1 MKIPG
6 KDPNLL
12 LERALLGKN
21 AGVNAAKENK
31 VSKQQA
37 PSQSVSADQVDI
49 SEKARTLQK
58 LNQLAALG
66 GEVRIER
73 VEQLQAEIK
82 AGTYAPDA
90 EKIAEKLLRSTVI
103 DKIL

>member
-1 MKIPG
+1 MKIPE

-82 AGTYAPDA
+82 AGTYTLDT

>member
-21 AGVNAAKENK
+21 AGVNTAKENK
-31 VSKQQA
+31 ISRKEA
-37 PSQSVSADQVDI
+37 PSQSGSADQVDI

-58 LNQLAALG
+58 LNQLAALD

-73 VEQLQAEIK
+73 IEQLQAEIK
-82 AGTYAPDA
+82 AGTYAPDT
-90 EKIAEKLLRSTVI
+90 EKIAEKLLRSTLI
-103 DKIL
+103 DKVL

>member
-1 MKIPG
+1 MKIPE

-31 VSKQQA
+31 VSKQES

-82 AGTYAPDA
+82 AGTYALDT